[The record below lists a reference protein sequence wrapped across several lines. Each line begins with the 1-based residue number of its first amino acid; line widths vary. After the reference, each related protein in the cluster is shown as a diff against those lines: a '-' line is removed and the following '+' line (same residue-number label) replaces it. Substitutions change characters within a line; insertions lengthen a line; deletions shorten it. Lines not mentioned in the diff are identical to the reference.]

1 MNTLWRIIAGMI
13 IGPVVINI
21 IIILIYYL
29 FQQSALDDGQALLV
43 VIIPILPGML
53 LGVCTMCLGRTP
65 KTKLDFILSRLFPL
79 CPQHCDNAVRI
90 LGKSMES
97 TSQPTTLVSRAHLSR
112 PRAALKRRP
121 RSWLSLFAM
130 RRRGGRESDLHA
142 PDRKQRRRKQ

>member
-97 TSQPTTLVSRAHLSR
+97 TSRPTNPRLSGAPLPSSRGAEKTAEILAQSFCDASAWR
-112 PRAALKRRP
+112 Q
-121 RSWLSLFAM
+121 
-130 RRRGGRESDLHA
+130 GV
-142 PDRKQRRRKQ
+142 